1 MENKRSALGAQNL
14 PLNGSC
20 ACVRACTYVCL
31 CVHVCL
37 CARACVCVHV
47 CARTHVCVHVC
58 VEACLPARVGGRA
71 GDILGCMSFL
81 AEDSGCLLALVSQGK
96 AQRSF

>member
-37 CARACVCVHV
+37 CARAC
-47 CARTHVCVHVC
+47 VCVHVC